1 MVPYR
6 SAIHIHA
13 IDKLTVC
20 HLGRTETHNPDSIT
34 SDNLQIKRDTE
45 IENVSESYKSLTP
58 ESLLVSYRQ
67 SLRKLEANY
76 INIHLHA
83 VIVNFV
89 HSYVMSCPQSN
100 KACESPRGGGIAR

>member
-1 MVPYR
+1 VVPYR

-20 HLGRTETHNPDSIT
+20 HLDRTETDNPDSIT
-34 SDNLQIKRDTE
+34 SDNLQIKSTE

-67 SLRKLEANY
+67 SLREPESE
-76 INIHLHA
+76 LHR
-83 VIVNFV
+83 
-89 HSYVMSCPQSN
+89 YQT
-100 KACESPRGGGIAR
+100 